1 MSTTQNRLN
10 PGVPFSE
17 FSNPK
22 AELITENAL
31 NALDIYCPQP
41 LCQSFILRQ
50 NLGSWVE
57 KPKGK
62 HEELQPYWR
71 LTEMM
76 DFENIGF
83 LKTVEL
89 TGIKYLICADC
100 DFGPLG
106 YHETNAPENE
116 YFIAADFVRYKKKN
130 DNSSD

>member
-1 MSTTQNRLN
+1 MSNTQNRIN
-10 PGVPFSE
+10 PGVPFTE

-22 AELITENAL
+22 AELITEDAH

-41 LCQSFILRQ
+41 LCRSFILRQ
-50 NLGSWVE
+50 NIG
-57 KPKGK
+57 
-62 HEELQPYWR
+62 LQPYWR

-83 LKTVEL
+83 LKTIEL

-106 YHETNAPENE
+106 YHETNVPEKE
-116 YFIAADFVRYKKKN
+116 YFIAADFVRYKKE
-130 DNSSD
+130 DNVNSLV